1 MRDSCD
7 LVDLLA
13 LAHAEECRFARSLSC
28 LLHVYQSLTARGA
41 TSECVRIQEDLVVAL
56 PDSTSEH
63 LRGGALYDL
72 ACLYC
77 RDGRVDDARETL
89 DEALGLEPTLAVV
102 AASDADLE
110 ALHV

>member
-13 LAHAEECRFARSLSC
+13 LAHANQCRFARSLGC
-28 LLHVYQSLTARGA
+28 LLHLYQSLTAGGA
-41 TSECVRIQEDLVVAL
+41 TAECVRIQEDLVVAL
-56 PDSTSEH
+56 PGSTSEH

-89 DEALGLEPTLAVV
+89 DEALRLEPILGAL

-110 ALHV
+110 PLRR